1 MKVTFDDLKNYGLY
15 DNLPNELK
23 EIEDSVDAK
32 YFIFYYEVD
41 EANLKLKIFESKSVK
56 EINVS
61 LYRGISDKARRYNT
75 NLITLGFFKNTFETK
90 DGIFYEF
97 LRTYNEEEKVKKLY
111 DDAVKTDREID
122 ISISTNAITEIYNA
136 DNFRRAISYFNSSKL
151 QTIMAV
157 YDMVD
162 LAMSKK
168 IAKRL
173 YGESLKKVV
182 SIVRFDGGVLP
193 EIGGTLRYMVIGEN
207 AKLTTEQKEKL
218 DLAKALLR
226 SYISVD
232 VIYQETGWAFATWD
246 GKWRTNIA
254 DNEAKILDT
263 FLYDYNGRK
272 LYIPPNTEQSTV
284 LSLLQDP
291 SNLYKIN
298 YKGKLADVLEHPT
311 LYKYYPQ
318 LAITPIIYYFGNQE
332 SGFKPMFYY
341 NPNNRGGYIMICG
354 FPSCGESLSILLHE
368 IQHAIQHKE
377 SFATGGNEFL
387 ASFVVALG
395 GKEVRK
401 IFSSINKIE
410 KYLEEYFNTD
420 EYRLEIKSIVENE
433 MVNNDQAEQIRGQLL
448 TFLDSYENYSQS
460 LNQVNFYIILFIAE
474 NGDYAT
480 SGLTSFLVNKVGYVI
495 YEIFENITKAYKEAI
510 NYKNKLASEGYKK
523 EDISRILFSSY
534 ENLYGETESR
544 ATQSSRY
551 LGSDYKNYFY
561 LNGWE
566 NGVLKNLVVID
577 GIDEIVDSEKIKAA
591 VERKGDEYVLHFEK
605 NRSSEPF
612 LHELGH
618 IVYDCLVKLGHKDL
632 ISKELDASTES
643 KIQEKFVNTFLAYI
657 RDILDDKNIKA
668 DLMMDF
674 SIQANEEIYKILD
687 EFFRDSEINERTKFI
702 KYMLEIV

>member
-1 MKVTFDDLKNYGLY
+1 
-15 DNLPNELK
+15 
-23 EIEDSVDAK
+23 
-32 YFIFYYEVD
+32 
-41 EANLKLKIFESKSVK
+41 
-56 EINVS
+56 
-61 LYRGISDKARRYNT
+61 
-75 NLITLGFFKNTFETK
+75 
-90 DGIFYEF
+90 
-97 LRTYNEEEKVKKLY
+97 
-111 DDAVKTDREID
+111 
-122 ISISTNAITEIYNA
+122 
-136 DNFRRAISYFNSSKL
+136 
-151 QTIMAV
+151 
-157 YDMVD
+157 
-162 LAMSKK
+162 
-168 IAKRL
+168 
-173 YGESLKKVV
+173 
-182 SIVRFDGGVLP
+182 
-193 EIGGTLRYMVIGEN
+193 
-207 AKLTTEQKEKL
+207 
-218 DLAKALLR
+218 
-226 SYISVD
+226 
-232 VIYQETGWAFATWD
+232 
-246 GKWRTNIA
+246 
-254 DNEAKILDT
+254 
-263 FLYDYNGRK
+263 
-272 LYIPPNTEQSTV
+272 
-284 LSLLQDP
+284 
-291 SNLYKIN
+291 
-298 YKGKLADVLEHPT
+298 
-311 LYKYYPQ
+311 
-318 LAITPIIYYFGNQE
+318 
-332 SGFKPMFYY
+332 
-341 NPNNRGGYIMICG
+341 MICG

-618 IVYDCLVKLGHKDL
+618 IVYDCLVKLGYKDL

-674 SIQANEEIYKILD
+674 SIQANEEIYKVLD
-687 EFFRDSEINERTKFI
+687 EFFRDSEINERTKYI